1 MRKETERR
9 KHNERKISKSSNWE
23 EGRLPKKEKARKS
36 IE

>member
-1 MRKETERR
+1 MWYDEKGGNET
-9 KHNERKISKSSNWE
+9 KISKSSNWE